1 MAVGRPIGSM
11 VVSLGL
17 DSVKFTDGLKSI
29 QSQFRLAKSEMRA
42 NLAELSSTGTAYEKA
57 SVQVEG
63 LTKIMD
69 VNKRKIES
77 LRETYRKQVEAH
89 GEYSSS
95 AMRTASKI
103 NDAVRIQENYR
114 RQLNDAKIAMN
125 EAKRGTDTYK
135 DSLELLK
142 RTTKA
147 DIEMFNAQGKSVKAL
162 KTEYR
167 GLQQEINLNKKILA
181 DEKTKL
187 RELIETKG
195 ADAKETK
202 LQKATVT
209 ELNSTIKQQR
219 TELNNIRLSM
229 NEAKRGTDS
238 LRTSL
243 ETLQKTTTASITGLQ
258 AQGKTNEA
266 NLVKYRSLKEEIQQ
280 YNRILDDEKAKLKEL
295 VNAKGA
301 DARETQEQKVK
312 IAELNAK
319 IQQSQASYDSMNS
332 KYKNMTTAQAQA
344 KDSVHK
350 LASSYKSMGDS
361 VKSAGQK
368 LTGFSTIAGIGLAA
382 GLKTSISS
390 LSEFKNTLN
399 EIKNLAETGGES
411 ASEATRNVARI
422 QKDATQYSN
431 QYGVSVNKIGDGYKE
446 LIKRGYTTEQALGAM
461 KSELQASVA
470 SGDDFQEVVS
480 VSSQVLDSF
489 GMKVNSTSGM
499 LKNTKLVTNEIAYAA
514 DATSTSFSDL
524 GIGMSY
530 AGASAKTAKV
540 ELSETAAAMG
550 ILSNNGLEADKAGT
564 GLRDVLNHLT
574 KGIANIDSK
583 NSVLAK
589 LGIKKE
595 DLVDAKGNMKSL
607 SDVFEVINSKVKGMK
622 SPEKAAIFN
631 SLFGTTGQ
639 QAGIIL
645 ANNAKELDKLNK
657 KVKEAPKKNYVGA
670 LSEKN
675 MKSAQNQMK
684 IFKQSAT
691 NMGMSLAEVLL
702 PPLSK
707 VAASLSKFFQWVS
720 QLPKPIK
727 STIAGVTLLAIAIG
741 PLLVAVGSMITAIGS
756 IKELITGLSIAKK
769 IKEVISGFSVV
780 GMLTNPITIGIAAV
794 VALGTAFVVAYQKIK
809 PFRDFVNGIGA
820 TVKKEFDKVKKVAK
834 DIWTVLSSGNKS
846 KNKAQANMN
855 LSKIFSHEQI
865 VAINNFG
872 KNLRTAI
879 NGIKKT
885 ISGAKTITK
894 DIFNLFTS
902 NTGDKK
908 SAKAFNSLNNLL
920 PKGSAQKIVSTINTI
935 KMAFNGLFALFKGN
949 NARGENLLNR
959 IFPKSAV
966 TYISTITKIIRT
978 DFNLMKSAIVGVFKS
993 IWSVISPIFNK
1004 IGGGFK
1010 SLIKGMSSY
1019 FNKYGKNIMQAFVNI
1034 FDFILVKVVSKFTL
1048 ILTAIS
1054 VAMKSIQVVIS
1065 AALDLVKNVFSSV
1078 WVSIEHIVKGVF
1090 EVIGGLLK
1098 VFAGIFTG
1106 NWQLL
1111 WSGVKD
1117 IFKGIWDSF
1126 KGIVGG
1132 VINAVIGILNTGI
1145 DGVDWLITKFGVK
1158 KIGHIPPVKWATGT
1172 TRYYPNGLP
1181 ETQLAMVNDGGKR
1194 EAIVYP
1200 NGQVGMF
1207 KGMNVT
1213 TILPKGSHVI
1223 NGDDT
1228 ERLGLANYPDMH
1240 YYAKGT
1246 ISFSSIWNSVKSGAS
1261 KLWDDVSDG
1270 VKLAKNIVAHPIEAL
1285 ESAFSGSL
1293 KIGKNVQFAIDTAK
1307 GLGSF
1312 IIKNIKNGIVKEIK
1326 KWIDSNEDEGDSNST
1341 SPKPTGSHK
1350 HWMEQAGI
1358 PKSWYEDLNWI
1369 INHESGWRV
1378 NATNPG
1384 SGAYGIPQS
1393 LPGNKMASAGKDW
1406 RTNPITQLKWMHS
1419 YVKGRYGNASN
1430 AKHFWQTHNW
1440 YANGGF
1446 VTQEQ
1451 IAHIAEGNRPE
1462 AIIPL
1467 TNRTRAMQILAQVRD
1482 KYGLSA
1488 GNVVLNGNEQSNND
1502 LSSLERKFD
1511 TVISLLGQIAGL
1523 SIEQVNALKAMKPS
1537 QSFDKNKFYQQMY
1550 QDQTISDYM
1559 RM

>member
-17 DSVKFTDGLKSI
+17 EAAKFTDGLKSI
-29 QSQFRLAKSEMRA
+29 QNQFRLAKSEMRA
-42 NLAELSSTGTAYEKA
+42 NIAELSSTGTAYEKA
-57 SVQVEG
+57 STKVDS
-63 LTKIMD
+63 LTKVMD
-69 VNKRKIES
+69 VNQRKIES
-77 LRETYRKQVEAH
+77 LRETYQQQVKTQ
-89 GEYSSS
+89 GEYSNA

-103 NDAVRIQENYR
+103 NDAIRVQENYR
-114 RQLNDAKIAMN
+114 RQLNDAKVA
-125 EAKRGTDTYK
+125 
-135 DSLELLK
+135 
-142 RTTKA
+142 
-147 DIEMFNAQGKSVKAL
+147 
-162 KTEYR
+162 
-167 GLQQEINLNKKILA
+167 
-181 DEKTKL
+181 
-187 RELIETKG
+187 
-195 ADAKETK
+195 
-202 LQKATVT
+202 
-209 ELNSTIKQQR
+209 
-219 TELNNIRLSM
+219 M

-295 VNAKGA
+295 VNTKGA

-312 IAELNAK
+312 VAELDAK
-319 IQQSQASYDSMNS
+319 IQQSQASYDGMNS

-344 KDSVHK
+344 KDSVNK
-350 LASSYKSMGDS
+350 LASSYKSMGNS

-368 LTGFSTIAGIGLAA
+368 LTGFSTVAGIGLVA

-499 LKNTKLVTNEIAYAA
+499 MKNTKLVTNEIAYAA

-707 VAASLSKFFQWVS
+707 VAASLSKFFQWVA

-727 STIAGVTLLAIAIG
+727 STIVGVTLFAVAIG
-741 PLLVAVGSMITAIGS
+741 PLLVALGSMITAIGT
-756 IKELITGLSIAKK
+756 IKKVMTGLSLLKK
-769 IKEVISGFSVV
+769 VKDLANLFKLLTVLNPTTLGIGAVI
-780 GMLTNPITIGIAAV
+780 
-794 VALGTAFVVAYQKIK
+794 ALGAAFVLAYKKIK
-809 PFRDFVNGIGA
+809 PFREFINGIGRGIIKSLRPVINMVG
-820 TVKKEFDKVKKVAK
+820 TIGNSLKKLFNAMKSYFSENGLSFLYAFANIFKVVA
-834 DIWTVLSSGNKS
+834 ISIGVSMSGIIVTIRVALNLI
-846 KNKAQANMN
+846 KN
-855 LSKIFSHEQI
+855 IFSTTWGSIEQI
-865 VAINNFG
+865 VG
-872 KNLRTAI
+872 
-879 NGIKKT
+879 
-885 ISGAKTITK
+885 
-894 DIFNLFTS
+894 
-902 NTGDKK
+902 
-908 SAKAFNSLNNLL
+908 
-920 PKGSAQKIVSTINTI
+920 
-935 KMAFNGLFALFKGN
+935 
-949 NARGENLLNR
+949 
-959 IFPKSAV
+959 
-966 TYISTITKIIRT
+966 
-978 DFNLMKSAIVGVFKS
+978 GVF
-993 IWSVISPIFNK
+993 
-1004 IGGGFK
+1004 
-1010 SLIKGMSSY
+1010 
-1019 FNKYGKNIMQAFVNI
+1019 
-1034 FDFILVKVVSKFTL
+1034 
-1048 ILTAIS
+1048 TA
-1054 VAMKSIQVVIS
+1054 
-1065 AALDLVKNVFSSV
+1065 
-1078 WVSIEHIVKGVF
+1078 
-1090 EVIGGLLK
+1090 IGGLLK
-1098 VFAGIFTG
+1098 VFAGLFTG

-1117 IFKGIWDSF
+1117 IFSGIWNSF

-1132 VINAVIGILNTGI
+1132 VINVIIGIVNSGI
-1145 DGVDWLITKFGVK
+1145 DGINWLLDKFGAKQVK
-1158 KIGHIPPVKWATGT
+1158 KLSPVKWATGT

-1246 ISFSSIWNSVKSGAS
+1246 ISFGSIWNGIKSGAS

-1270 VKLAKNIVAHPIEAL
+1270 VKLAKSIVSHPIEAL

-1293 KIGKNVQFAIDTAK
+1293 KIGKSVQFAIDTAK

-1384 SGAYGIPQS
+1384 SGAYGLPQS

-1406 RTNPITQLKWMHS
+1406 RTNPITQLKWMYS

-1502 LSSLERKFD
+1502 LSSLEHKFD

-1523 SIEQVNALKAMKPS
+1523 SAEQVNALKAMKPS
-1537 QSFDKNKFYQQMY
+1537 QNFDKNKFYQDMFR
-1550 QDQTISDYM
+1550 DQTISNYM
-1559 RM
+1559 NM

>member
-1 MAVGRPIGSM
+1 MAVGRPLGSM

-29 QSQFRLAKSEMRA
+29 QNQFRLAKSEMRA
-42 NLAELSSTGTAYEKA
+42 NMAELSSTGTAYEKA

-77 LRETYRKQVEAH
+77 LRETYQKQVEMH
-89 GEYSSS
+89 GEYSTS

-125 EAKRGTDTYK
+125 EAKRGTD
-135 DSLELLK
+135 
-142 RTTKA
+142 
-147 DIEMFNAQGKSVKAL
+147 
-162 KTEYR
+162 
-167 GLQQEINLNKKILA
+167 GL
-181 DEKTKL
+181 
-187 RELIETKG
+187 R
-195 ADAKETK
+195 
-202 LQKATVT
+202 V
-209 ELNSTIKQQR
+209 
-219 TELNNIRLSM
+219 
-229 NEAKRGTDS
+229 
-238 LRTSL
+238 SL

-312 IAELNAK
+312 VAELNAK
-319 IQQSQASYDSMNS
+319 IQQSQAEY
-332 KYKNMTTAQAQA
+332 
-344 KDSVHK
+344 
-350 LASSYKSMGDS
+350 
-361 VKSAGQK
+361 
-368 LTGFSTIAGIGLAA
+368 
-382 GLKTSISS
+382 
-390 LSEFKNTLN
+390 
-399 EIKNLAETGGES
+399 
-411 ASEATRNVARI
+411 
-422 QKDATQYSN
+422 
-431 QYGVSVNKIGDGYKE
+431 
-446 LIKRGYTTEQALGAM
+446 
-461 KSELQASVA
+461 
-470 SGDDFQEVVS
+470 
-480 VSSQVLDSF
+480 
-489 GMKVNSTSGM
+489 
-499 LKNTKLVTNEIAYAA
+499 
-514 DATSTSFSDL
+514 
-524 GIGMSY
+524 
-530 AGASAKTAKV
+530 
-540 ELSETAAAMG
+540 
-550 ILSNNGLEADKAGT
+550 
-564 GLRDVLNHLT
+564 
-574 KGIANIDSK
+574 
-583 NSVLAK
+583 
-589 LGIKKE
+589 
-595 DLVDAKGNMKSL
+595 
-607 SDVFEVINSKVKGMK
+607 
-622 SPEKAAIFN
+622 
-631 SLFGTTGQ
+631 
-639 QAGIIL
+639 
-645 ANNAKELDKLNK
+645 DKLNK
-657 KVKEAPKKNYVGA
+657 TYKNVSTSSAILRDHMDKLKQSMQSIGRNMTQYITVPVVGA
-670 LSEKN
+670 FTMSAKSAMDFEYQLQDIRKEVEAQSGSLKETDKIMKEMSSDVLKWSKQYGVGTKEINEGLFTLISNGYSARVALGMMPELLKTMTANGDKTGKTIELTSSLMEQFGLNTGSTNSQIRSGNSLMNQMTEITHKTALNLDDLGTISANAGAALHGMHINTADFLTVAGKLRSAGIDASSVGTGLSSMLTRIATGTGAAAADLKKYNIAVYDSHHNMRSMLDIVGDMKKAYSGMNDEERQKFLYDVMGQEN
-675 MKSAQNQMK
+675 MKVGSTLMNAHISDYRKLSKEVSNSNGVVDKYNKTMRNTSEFSVQE
-684 IFKQSAT
+684 FKS
-691 NMGMSLAEVLL
+691 SLNSLSISLGQKLL
-702 PPLSK
+702 PTLTPVIKGLTSMVNRFAK
-707 VAASLSKFFQWVS
+707 LPSPVKNSILVLTGLAAILG
-720 QLPKPIK
+720 PM
-727 STIAGVTLLAIAIG
+727 TIGIAALITSIG
-741 PLLVAVGSMITAIGS
+741 KIRDVL
-756 IKELITGLSIAKK
+756 TGLSIAKK
-769 IKEVISGFSVV
+769 IKDIANSFKLLTILNPTTLGIGAVI
-780 GMLTNPITIGIAAV
+780 
-794 VALGTAFVVAYQKIK
+794 ALGAAFVLAYKKIK
-809 PFRDFVNGIGA
+809 PFREFINGIGRGIIKSLRPVINMVG
-820 TVKKEFDKVKKVAK
+820 TIGNSFKKLYNAM
-834 DIWTVLSSGNKS
+834 
-846 KNKAQANMN
+846 KNY
-855 LSKIFSHEQI
+855 FSE
-865 VAINNFG
+865 
-872 KNLRTAI
+872 
-879 NGIKKT
+879 
-885 ISGAKTITK
+885 
-894 DIFNLFTS
+894 
-902 NTGDKK
+902 
-908 SAKAFNSLNNLL
+908 
-920 PKGSAQKIVSTINTI
+920 
-935 KMAFNGLFALFKGN
+935 NGLSFL
-949 NARGENLLNR
+949 
-959 IFPKSAV
+959 
-966 TYISTITKIIRT
+966 
-978 DFNLMKSAIVGVFKS
+978 
-993 IWSVISPIFNK
+993 
-1004 IGGGFK
+1004 
-1010 SLIKGMSSY
+1010 
-1019 FNKYGKNIMQAFVNI
+1019 QAFANI
-1034 FDFILVKVVSKFTL
+1034 FKVVAVV
-1048 ILTAIS
+1048 IA
-1054 VAMKSIQVVIS
+1054 VAMRDIILKVTV
-1065 AALDLVKNVFSSV
+1065 ALTLVKNIFSTT
-1078 WVSIEHIVKGVF
+1078 WGSIEQLVGGVF
-1090 EVIGGLLK
+1090 TAIGGLLK
-1098 VFAGIFTG
+1098 VFAGLFTG

-1117 IFKGIWDSF
+1117 IFSGIWDSF

-1132 VINAVIGILNTGI
+1132 VINVIIGIVNSGI
-1145 DGVDWLITKFGVK
+1145 DGINWLLDKFGAKQVK
-1158 KIGHIPPVKWATGT
+1158 KLSPVKWATGT

-1228 ERLGLANYPDMH
+1228 ERLGLSNYPDMH

-1293 KIGKNVQFAIDTAK
+1293 KIGKSVQFAIDTAK

-1384 SGAYGIPQS
+1384 SGAYGLPQS

-1406 RTNPITQLKWMHS
+1406 RTNPITQLKWMYS

-1523 SIEQVNALKAMKPS
+1523 SAEQVNALKAMKPS

-1550 QDQTISDYM
+1550 KDQTINDYM
-1559 RM
+1559 NM

>member
-17 DSVKFTDGLKSI
+17 EAAKFTDGLKSI
-29 QSQFRLAKSEMRA
+29 QNQFRLAKSEMRA
-42 NLAELSSTGTAYEKA
+42 NIAELSSTGTAYEKA
-57 SVQVEG
+57 STKVDS
-63 LTKIMD
+63 LTKVMD
-69 VNKRKIES
+69 VNQRKIES
-77 LRETYRKQVEAH
+77 LRETYQQQVKTQ
-89 GEYSSS
+89 GEYSNA

-103 NDAVRIQENYR
+103 NDAIRVQENYR
-114 RQLNDAKIAMN
+114 RQLNDAKVA
-125 EAKRGTDTYK
+125 
-135 DSLELLK
+135 
-142 RTTKA
+142 
-147 DIEMFNAQGKSVKAL
+147 
-162 KTEYR
+162 
-167 GLQQEINLNKKILA
+167 
-181 DEKTKL
+181 
-187 RELIETKG
+187 
-195 ADAKETK
+195 
-202 LQKATVT
+202 
-209 ELNSTIKQQR
+209 
-219 TELNNIRLSM
+219 M

-266 NLVKYRSLKEEIQQ
+266 NLVKYRSLKEEIKQ

-295 VNAKGA
+295 VNTKGA

-312 IAELNAK
+312 VAELDAK

-344 KDSVHK
+344 KDSVNK
-350 LASSYKSMGDS
+350 LASSYKSMGNS

-368 LTGFSTIAGIGLAA
+368 LTGFSTVAGIGLVA

-499 LKNTKLVTNEIAYAA
+499 MKNTKLVTNEIAYAA

-524 GIGMSY
+524 GVGMSY

-707 VAASLSKFFQWVS
+707 VAASLSKFFQWVA

-727 STIAGVTLLAIAIG
+727 STIVGVTLFAVAIG
-741 PLLVAVGSMITAIGS
+741 PLLVALGSMITAIGT
-756 IKELITGLSIAKK
+756 IKKVMTGLSIIKK
-769 IKEVISGFSVV
+769 VKDLASSFRLLTILNPTTLGIGAVI
-780 GMLTNPITIGIAAV
+780 
-794 VALGTAFVVAYQKIK
+794 ALGVAFVLAYKKIK
-809 PFRDFVNGIGA
+809 PFREFINGIGRGIIKSLKPVINMVE
-820 TVKKEFDKVKKVAK
+820 TIGNSFKKLFNAMKKYFSENGLSFLQAFANIFKV
-834 DIWTVLSSGNKS
+834 
-846 KNKAQANMN
+846 
-855 LSKIFSHEQI
+855 
-865 VAINNFG
+865 VAIEIG
-872 KNLRTAI
+872 ASMSGIIVTIRVALNLI
-879 NGIKKT
+879 
-885 ISGAKTITK
+885 
-894 DIFNLFTS
+894 
-902 NTGDKK
+902 
-908 SAKAFNSLNNLL
+908 
-920 PKGSAQKIVSTINTI
+920 
-935 KMAFNGLFALFKGN
+935 
-949 NARGENLLNR
+949 
-959 IFPKSAV
+959 
-966 TYISTITKIIRT
+966 
-978 DFNLMKSAIVGVFKS
+978 
-993 IWSVISPIFNK
+993 
-1004 IGGGFK
+1004 
-1010 SLIKGMSSY
+1010 
-1019 FNKYGKNIMQAFVNI
+1019 
-1034 FDFILVKVVSKFTL
+1034 
-1048 ILTAIS
+1048 
-1054 VAMKSIQVVIS
+1054 
-1065 AALDLVKNVFSSV
+1065 KNVFSTT
-1078 WVSIEHIVKGVF
+1078 WGSIEQIVGGVF
-1090 EVIGGLLK
+1090 TAIGGLLK
-1098 VFAGIFTG
+1098 VFAGLFTG

-1117 IFKGIWDSF
+1117 IFSGIWNSF

-1132 VINAVIGILNTGI
+1132 VINIIIGIVNSGI
-1145 DGVDWLITKFGVK
+1145 DGINWLLDKFGAKQVK
-1158 KIGHIPPVKWATGT
+1158 KLSPVKWATGT

-1228 ERLGLANYPDMH
+1228 ERLGLSNYPDMH

-1246 ISFSSIWNSVKSGAS
+1246 INFGSIWNGIKSGAS

-1285 ESAFSGSL
+1285 ESAFYGSL
-1293 KIGKNVQFAIDTAK
+1293 KIGKSVQFAIDTAK

-1406 RTNPITQLKWMHS
+1406 RTNPITQLKWMYS

-1502 LSSLERKFD
+1502 LSSLEHKFD

-1523 SIEQVNALKAMKPS
+1523 SAEQVNALKAMKPS
-1537 QSFDKNKFYQQMY
+1537 QNFDKNKFYQDMFR
-1550 QDQTISDYM
+1550 DQTISNYM
-1559 RM
+1559 DM

>member
-29 QSQFRLAKSEMRA
+29 QNQFRLAKSEMRA
-42 NLAELSSTGTAYEKA
+42 NVAELASTGTAYEKA
-57 SVQVEG
+57 SAKVEG

-77 LRETYRKQVEAH
+77 LRETYQKQVEMH
-89 GEYSSS
+89 GEYSTS

-103 NDAVRIQENYR
+103 NDAIRIQENYR
-114 RQLNDAKIAMN
+114 RQLNDAKVA
-125 EAKRGTDTYK
+125 
-135 DSLELLK
+135 
-142 RTTKA
+142 
-147 DIEMFNAQGKSVKAL
+147 
-162 KTEYR
+162 
-167 GLQQEINLNKKILA
+167 
-181 DEKTKL
+181 
-187 RELIETKG
+187 
-195 ADAKETK
+195 
-202 LQKATVT
+202 
-209 ELNSTIKQQR
+209 
-219 TELNNIRLSM
+219 M

-238 LRTSL
+238 LRVSL

-312 IAELNAK
+312 IAELNSK
-319 IQQSQASYDSMNS
+319 IQQSQ
-332 KYKNMTTAQAQA
+332 
-344 KDSVHK
+344 
-350 LASSYKSMGDS
+350 
-361 VKSAGQK
+361 
-368 LTGFSTIAGIGLAA
+368 
-382 GLKTSISS
+382 
-390 LSEFKNTLN
+390 
-399 EIKNLAETGGES
+399 
-411 ASEATRNVARI
+411 
-422 QKDATQYSN
+422 
-431 QYGVSVNKIGDGYKE
+431 
-446 LIKRGYTTEQALGAM
+446 
-461 KSELQASVA
+461 
-470 SGDDFQEVVS
+470 
-480 VSSQVLDSF
+480 
-489 GMKVNSTSGM
+489 
-499 LKNTKLVTNEIAYAA
+499 
-514 DATSTSFSDL
+514 
-524 GIGMSY
+524 
-530 AGASAKTAKV
+530 V
-540 ELSETAAAMG
+540 EY
-550 ILSNNGLEADKAGT
+550 
-564 GLRDVLNHLT
+564 
-574 KGIANIDSK
+574 
-583 NSVLAK
+583 
-589 LGIKKE
+589 
-595 DLVDAKGNMKSL
+595 
-607 SDVFEVINSKVKGMK
+607 
-622 SPEKAAIFN
+622 
-631 SLFGTTGQ
+631 
-639 QAGIIL
+639 
-645 ANNAKELDKLNK
+645 DKLNK
-657 KVKEAPKKNYVGA
+657 TYKNVSTSGAILRDHMDKLKQSMQSIGRNMTQYITVPVVGA
-670 LSEKN
+670 FTMSA
-675 MKSAQNQMK
+675 KSAMDFEYQLQDIRKEVEAQSGSLKETDKIMKEMSSDVLKWSKQYGVGTKEINEGLFTLISNGYSARVALGMMPELLKTMTANGDKTGKTIELTSSLMEQFGLNTGSTNSQIRSGNSLMNQMTEITHK
-684 IFKQSAT
+684 TALNLDDLGTISA
-691 NMGMSLAEVLL
+691 NAGAALHGMHINTADFLT
-702 PPLSK
+702 
-707 VAASLSKFFQWVS
+707 VAGKLRSAGIDASS
-720 QLPKPIK
+720 
-727 STIAGVTLLAIAIG
+727 
-741 PLLVAVGSMITAIGS
+741 VG
-756 IKELITGLSIAKK
+756 TGLSSMLTRIATGTGAAAADLKK
-769 IKEVISGFSVV
+769 YNIAVYDNHHNMRSMLDIVGDMKKAYSGMNDEERQKFLYDVMGQENMKVGSTLMNAHISDYRKLSKEVSNSNGVVDKYNKTMRNTSEFSVQEFKSSLNSLSISL
-780 GMLTNPITIGIAAV
+780 GQKLLPTLTPVIKGLTSMVNRFAKLPSPVKNSILVLTGLAAILGPMTIGIAALITSIGKIKSV
-794 VALGTAFVVAYQKIK
+794 MTGLSIVKKIKDIANSFKLLTILNPTTLGIGAVIALGAAFVLAYKKIK
-809 PFRDFVNGIGA
+809 PFREFINGIG
-820 TVKKEFDKVKKVAK
+820 KG
-834 DIWTVLSSGNKS
+834 I
-846 KNKAQANMN
+846 
-855 LSKIFSHEQI
+855 
-865 VAINNFG
+865 
-872 KNLRTAI
+872 I
-879 NGIKKT
+879 NGLKPVISMVGTIGNSFKKLYNAMKNYF
-885 ISGAKTITK
+885 SE
-894 DIFNLFTS
+894 
-902 NTGDKK
+902 
-908 SAKAFNSLNNLL
+908 
-920 PKGSAQKIVSTINTI
+920 
-935 KMAFNGLFALFKGN
+935 NGLSFL
-949 NARGENLLNR
+949 
-959 IFPKSAV
+959 
-966 TYISTITKIIRT
+966 
-978 DFNLMKSAIVGVFKS
+978 
-993 IWSVISPIFNK
+993 
-1004 IGGGFK
+1004 
-1010 SLIKGMSSY
+1010 
-1019 FNKYGKNIMQAFVNI
+1019 QAFANI
-1034 FDFILVKVVSKFTL
+1034 FKVVAVV
-1048 ILTAIS
+1048 IA
-1054 VAMKSIQVVIS
+1054 VAMRDIILKVTV
-1065 AALDLVKNVFSSV
+1065 ALTLVKNIFSTT
-1078 WVSIEHIVKGVF
+1078 WGSIEQLVGGVF
-1090 EVIGGLLK
+1090 TAIGGLLK
-1098 VFAGIFTG
+1098 VFAGLFTG

-1117 IFKGIWDSF
+1117 IFSGIWNSF

-1132 VINAVIGILNTGI
+1132 VINIIIGIVNSGI
-1145 DGVDWLITKFGVK
+1145 DGINWLLDKFGAKQVK
-1158 KIGHIPPVKWATGT
+1158 KLSPVKWATGT

-1246 ISFSSIWNSVKSGAS
+1246 ISFGSIWNGIKSGAS

-1270 VKLAKNIVAHPIEAL
+1270 VKLAKNIVAHPIKAL
-1285 ESAFSGSL
+1285 ESAFFGSL
-1293 KIGKNVQFAIDTAK
+1293 KIGKSVQFAIDTAK

-1384 SGAYGIPQS
+1384 SGAYGLPQS

-1406 RTNPITQLKWMHS
+1406 RTNPITQLKWMYS

-1523 SIEQVNALKAMKPS
+1523 SAEQVNALKAMKPS

>member
-17 DSVKFTDGLKSI
+17 EAAKFTDGLKSI
-29 QSQFRLAKSEMRA
+29 QNQFRLAKSEMRA
-42 NLAELSSTGTAYEKA
+42 NMAELSSTGTAYEKA
-57 SVQVEG
+57 SAKVDS
-63 LTKIMD
+63 LTKVMD
-69 VNKRKIES
+69 VNQRKIES
-77 LRETYRKQVEAH
+77 LRETYQNQVRTQ
-89 GEYSSS
+89 GEYSNA

-103 NDAVRIQENYR
+103 NDAIRVQENYR
-114 RQLNDAKIAMN
+114 RQLNDAKVA
-125 EAKRGTDTYK
+125 
-135 DSLELLK
+135 
-142 RTTKA
+142 
-147 DIEMFNAQGKSVKAL
+147 
-162 KTEYR
+162 
-167 GLQQEINLNKKILA
+167 
-181 DEKTKL
+181 
-187 RELIETKG
+187 
-195 ADAKETK
+195 
-202 LQKATVT
+202 
-209 ELNSTIKQQR
+209 
-219 TELNNIRLSM
+219 M

-243 ETLQKTTTASITGLQ
+243 ETLQKTTTASVTGLQ

-312 IAELNAK
+312 VAELNAK

-332 KYKNMTTAQAQA
+332 KYKNMSTAQAVA
-344 KDSVHK
+344 KDSAEK
-350 LASSYKSMGDS
+350 LANQYKSVGDS
-361 VKSAGQK
+361 VKDAGQK
-368 LTGFSTIAGIGLAA
+368 LTGFSTIAGLGLAA

-399 EIKNLAETGGES
+399 EIKNLAVTGGES
-411 ASEATRNVARI
+411 VEEATRNVSRI

-446 LIKRGYTTEQALGAM
+446 LIKRGYTTNQALGAM

-470 SGDDFQEVVS
+470 SGDDFNDVVN
-480 VSSQVLDSF
+480 VSSQVLEAF

-499 LKNTKLVTNEIAYAA
+499 LKNTKTVTNELAYAA
-514 DATSTSFSDL
+514 DLTSTGFTDI

-530 AGASAKTAKV
+530 VGSTAKTAKI
-540 ELSETAAAMG
+540 ELSETASAMG

-564 GLRDVLNHLT
+564 GLRQVINNLVTGVKD
-574 KGIANIDSK
+574 IDSK
-583 NSVLAK
+583 NSVLGK
-589 LGIKKE
+589 LGLKKK
-595 DLVDAKGNMKSL
+595 DLVDAQGNLKSL
-607 SDVFEVINSKVKGMK
+607 SAIFEAINSKMKGK
-622 SPEKAAIFN
+622 ESPEKASIFK

-645 ANNAKELDKLNK
+645 SQHVKELDELNK
-657 KVKEAPKKNYVGA
+657 KVKEAPKNNYVGA

-707 VAASLSKFFQWVS
+707 VAASLSKFFQWVA

-727 STIAGVTLLAIAIG
+727 STIVGVTLFAVAIG
-741 PLLVAVGSMITAIGS
+741 PLLVALGSMITAIGT
-756 IKELITGLSIAKK
+756 IKKVMTGLSIVKK
-769 IKEVISGFSVV
+769 IKDIANSFKLLTILNPTTLGIGAVI
-780 GMLTNPITIGIAAV
+780 
-794 VALGTAFVVAYQKIK
+794 ALGAAFVLAYQKIK
-809 PFRDFVNGIGA
+809 PFREFINGIGKGIIKSLKPVISMVG
-820 TVKKEFDKVKKVAK
+820 TIGNSLKKLFNVMKSYFSENGLSFLQAFANVFKVVA
-834 DIWTVLSSGNKS
+834 ISIGASMSGIIVTIRVALNLI
-846 KNKAQANMN
+846 KN
-855 LSKIFSHEQI
+855 IFSTTWGSIEQI
-865 VAINNFG
+865 VG
-872 KNLRTAI
+872 
-879 NGIKKT
+879 
-885 ISGAKTITK
+885 
-894 DIFNLFTS
+894 
-902 NTGDKK
+902 
-908 SAKAFNSLNNLL
+908 
-920 PKGSAQKIVSTINTI
+920 
-935 KMAFNGLFALFKGN
+935 
-949 NARGENLLNR
+949 
-959 IFPKSAV
+959 
-966 TYISTITKIIRT
+966 
-978 DFNLMKSAIVGVFKS
+978 GVF
-993 IWSVISPIFNK
+993 
-1004 IGGGFK
+1004 
-1010 SLIKGMSSY
+1010 
-1019 FNKYGKNIMQAFVNI
+1019 
-1034 FDFILVKVVSKFTL
+1034 
-1048 ILTAIS
+1048 TA
-1054 VAMKSIQVVIS
+1054 
-1065 AALDLVKNVFSSV
+1065 
-1078 WVSIEHIVKGVF
+1078 
-1090 EVIGGLLK
+1090 IGGLLK
-1098 VFAGIFTG
+1098 VFAGLFTG

-1117 IFKGIWDSF
+1117 IFSGIWNSF

-1132 VINAVIGILNTGI
+1132 VINVIIGIVNSGI
-1145 DGVDWLITKFGVK
+1145 DGINWLLDKFGAKQVK
-1158 KIGHIPPVKWATGT
+1158 KLSPVKWATGT

-1246 ISFSSIWNSVKSGAS
+1246 ISFGSIWNGIKSGAS

-1270 VKLAKNIVAHPIEAL
+1270 VKLAKNIVSHPIEAL

-1293 KIGKNVQFAIDTAK
+1293 KVGKSVQFAIDTAK

-1350 HWMEQAGI
+1350 HWMKQAGI
-1358 PKSWYEDLNWI
+1358 PRSWYEDLNWI

-1406 RTNPITQLKWMHS
+1406 RTNPITQLKWMYS

-1523 SIEQVNALKAMKPS
+1523 SAEQVNALKAMKPS
-1537 QSFDKNKFYQQMY
+1537 QNFDKNKFYQDMFR
-1550 QDQTISDYM
+1550 DQTISNYM
-1559 RM
+1559 NM

>member
-17 DSVKFTDGLKSI
+17 EATKFTDGLKSI
-29 QSQFRLAKSEMRA
+29 QNQFRLAKSEMRA
-42 NLAELSSTGTAYEKA
+42 NIAELSSTGTAYEKA
-57 SVQVEG
+57 SAKVDS
-63 LTKIMD
+63 LTKVMD
-69 VNKRKIES
+69 VNQRKIES
-77 LRETYRKQVEAH
+77 LRETYQQQVKTQ
-89 GEYSSS
+89 GEYSNA

-103 NDAVRIQENYR
+103 NDAIRVQENYR
-114 RQLNDAKIAMN
+114 RQLNDAKVA
-125 EAKRGTDTYK
+125 
-135 DSLELLK
+135 
-142 RTTKA
+142 
-147 DIEMFNAQGKSVKAL
+147 
-162 KTEYR
+162 
-167 GLQQEINLNKKILA
+167 
-181 DEKTKL
+181 
-187 RELIETKG
+187 
-195 ADAKETK
+195 
-202 LQKATVT
+202 
-209 ELNSTIKQQR
+209 
-219 TELNNIRLSM
+219 M

-344 KDSVHK
+344 KDSVNK
-350 LASSYKSMGDS
+350 LASSYKSMGNS

-368 LTGFSTIAGIGLAA
+368 LTGFSTVAGIGLVA

-499 LKNTKLVTNEIAYAA
+499 LKNTKKVTNEIAFAA

-574 KGIANIDSK
+574 KGIANINSK

-707 VAASLSKFFQWVS
+707 VAASLSKFFQWVA

-727 STIAGVTLLAIAIG
+727 STVAGITLLSIAIG
-741 PLLVAVGSMITAIGS
+741 PLLIAVGSMITAIGS
-756 IKELITGLSIAKK
+756 IKKLMTGLSLLKK
-769 IKEVISGFSVV
+769 VKDLANLFKLLTVLNPTTLGIGAVI
-780 GMLTNPITIGIAAV
+780 
-794 VALGTAFVVAYQKIK
+794 ALGAAFVLAYKKIK
-809 PFRDFVNGIGA
+809 PFREFINGIGRGIIKSLRPVINMVG
-820 TVKKEFDKVKKVAK
+820 TIGNSLKKLFNAMKSYFSENGLSFLYAFANIFKVVA
-834 DIWTVLSSGNKS
+834 ISIGASMSGIIVTIRVALNLI
-846 KNKAQANMN
+846 KN
-855 LSKIFSHEQI
+855 IFSTTWGSIEQI
-865 VAINNFG
+865 VG
-872 KNLRTAI
+872 
-879 NGIKKT
+879 
-885 ISGAKTITK
+885 
-894 DIFNLFTS
+894 
-902 NTGDKK
+902 
-908 SAKAFNSLNNLL
+908 
-920 PKGSAQKIVSTINTI
+920 
-935 KMAFNGLFALFKGN
+935 
-949 NARGENLLNR
+949 
-959 IFPKSAV
+959 
-966 TYISTITKIIRT
+966 
-978 DFNLMKSAIVGVFKS
+978 GVF
-993 IWSVISPIFNK
+993 
-1004 IGGGFK
+1004 
-1010 SLIKGMSSY
+1010 
-1019 FNKYGKNIMQAFVNI
+1019 
-1034 FDFILVKVVSKFTL
+1034 
-1048 ILTAIS
+1048 TA
-1054 VAMKSIQVVIS
+1054 
-1065 AALDLVKNVFSSV
+1065 
-1078 WVSIEHIVKGVF
+1078 
-1090 EVIGGLLK
+1090 IGGLLK
-1098 VFAGIFTG
+1098 VFAGLFTG

-1117 IFKGIWDSF
+1117 IFSGIWNSF

-1132 VINAVIGILNTGI
+1132 VINVIIGIVNSGI
-1145 DGVDWLITKFGVK
+1145 DGINWLLDKFGAKQVK
-1158 KIGHIPPVKWATGT
+1158 KLSPVKWATGT

-1246 ISFSSIWNSVKSGAS
+1246 ISFGSIWNGIKSGAS

-1270 VKLAKNIVAHPIEAL
+1270 VKLAKNIVSHPIEAL

-1293 KIGKNVQFAIDTAK
+1293 KIGKSVQFAIDTAK

-1488 GNVVLNGNEQSNND
+1488 GNVVLSGGKQDNTD

-1523 SIEQVNALKAMKPS
+1523 SAEQVNALKAMKPS
-1537 QSFDKNKFYQQMY
+1537 QNFDKNKFYQDMFR
-1550 QDQTISDYM
+1550 DQTISNYM
-1559 RM
+1559 NM

>member
-17 DSVKFTDGLKSI
+17 EAAKFTDGLKSI
-29 QSQFRLAKSEMRA
+29 QNQFRLAKSEMRA
-42 NLAELSSTGTAYEKA
+42 NIAELSSTGTAYEKA
-57 SVQVEG
+57 STKVDS
-63 LTKIMD
+63 LTKVMD
-69 VNKRKIES
+69 VNQRKIES
-77 LRETYRKQVEAH
+77 LRETYQQQVKTQ
-89 GEYSSS
+89 GEYSNA

-103 NDAVRIQENYR
+103 NDAIRVQENYR
-114 RQLNDAKIAMN
+114 RQLNDAKVA
-125 EAKRGTDTYK
+125 
-135 DSLELLK
+135 
-142 RTTKA
+142 
-147 DIEMFNAQGKSVKAL
+147 
-162 KTEYR
+162 
-167 GLQQEINLNKKILA
+167 
-181 DEKTKL
+181 
-187 RELIETKG
+187 
-195 ADAKETK
+195 
-202 LQKATVT
+202 
-209 ELNSTIKQQR
+209 
-219 TELNNIRLSM
+219 M

-295 VNAKGA
+295 VNTKGA

-319 IQQSQASYDSMNS
+319 VQQSQASYDSMNS
-332 KYKNMTTAQAQA
+332 KYKNMSTAQAQA
-344 KDSVHK
+344 KDSVNK
-350 LASSYKSMGDS
+350 LASSYKSMGNS

-368 LTGFSTIAGIGLAA
+368 LTGFSTVAGIGLVA

-499 LKNTKLVTNEIAYAA
+499 MKNTKLVTNEIAYAA

-707 VAASLSKFFQWVS
+707 VAASLSKFFQWVA

-727 STIAGVTLLAIAIG
+727 STIVGVTLFAVAIG
-741 PLLVAVGSMITAIGS
+741 PLLVALGSMITAIGS
-756 IKELITGLSIAKK
+756 IKKLMTGLSIIKK
-769 IKEVISGFSVV
+769 VKDLASSFRLLTILNPTTLGIGAVI
-780 GMLTNPITIGIAAV
+780 
-794 VALGTAFVVAYQKIK
+794 ALGVAFVLAYKKIK
-809 PFRDFVNGIGA
+809 PFREFINGIGRGIIKSLKPVINMVG
-820 TVKKEFDKVKKVAK
+820 TIGNSLKKLFNEMKKYFSENGLSFLQAFANIFKV
-834 DIWTVLSSGNKS
+834 
-846 KNKAQANMN
+846 
-855 LSKIFSHEQI
+855 
-865 VAINNFG
+865 VAIEIG
-872 KNLRTAI
+872 ASMSGIIVTIRVALNLI
-879 NGIKKT
+879 
-885 ISGAKTITK
+885 
-894 DIFNLFTS
+894 
-902 NTGDKK
+902 
-908 SAKAFNSLNNLL
+908 
-920 PKGSAQKIVSTINTI
+920 
-935 KMAFNGLFALFKGN
+935 
-949 NARGENLLNR
+949 
-959 IFPKSAV
+959 
-966 TYISTITKIIRT
+966 
-978 DFNLMKSAIVGVFKS
+978 
-993 IWSVISPIFNK
+993 
-1004 IGGGFK
+1004 
-1010 SLIKGMSSY
+1010 
-1019 FNKYGKNIMQAFVNI
+1019 
-1034 FDFILVKVVSKFTL
+1034 
-1048 ILTAIS
+1048 
-1054 VAMKSIQVVIS
+1054 
-1065 AALDLVKNVFSSV
+1065 KNVFSTT
-1078 WVSIEHIVKGVF
+1078 WGSIEQIVGGVF
-1090 EVIGGLLK
+1090 TAIGGLLK
-1098 VFAGIFTG
+1098 VFAGLFTG

-1117 IFKGIWDSF
+1117 IFSGIWNSF

-1132 VINAVIGILNTGI
+1132 EINVIIGIVNSGI
-1145 DGVDWLITKFGVK
+1145 DGINWLLDKFGAKQVK
-1158 KIGHIPPVKWATGT
+1158 KLSPVKWATGT

-1246 ISFSSIWNSVKSGAS
+1246 ISFGSIWNGIKSGAS

-1293 KIGKNVQFAIDTAK
+1293 KIGKSVQFAIDTAK

-1350 HWMEQAGI
+1350 HWMKQAGI

-1406 RTNPITQLKWMHS
+1406 RTNPITQLKWMYS

-1488 GNVVLNGNEQSNND
+1488 GNVVLSGGKQDNTD

-1523 SIEQVNALKAMKPS
+1523 SAEQVNALKTMKPS
-1537 QSFDKNKFYQQMY
+1537 QNFDKNKFYQDMFR
-1550 QDQTISDYM
+1550 DQTISNYM
-1559 RM
+1559 NM

>member
-17 DSVKFTDGLKSI
+17 EAAKFTDGLKSI
-29 QSQFRLAKSEMRA
+29 QNQFRLAKSEMRA
-42 NLAELSSTGTAYEKA
+42 NMAELSSTGTAYEKA
-57 SVQVEG
+57 SAKVDS
-63 LTKIMD
+63 LTKVMD
-69 VNKRKIES
+69 VNQRKIES
-77 LRETYRKQVEAH
+77 LRETYQQQVKTQ
-89 GEYSSS
+89 GEYSNA

-103 NDAVRIQENYR
+103 NDAIRVQENYR
-114 RQLNDAKIAMN
+114 RQLNDAKVA
-125 EAKRGTDTYK
+125 
-135 DSLELLK
+135 
-142 RTTKA
+142 
-147 DIEMFNAQGKSVKAL
+147 
-162 KTEYR
+162 
-167 GLQQEINLNKKILA
+167 
-181 DEKTKL
+181 
-187 RELIETKG
+187 
-195 ADAKETK
+195 
-202 LQKATVT
+202 
-209 ELNSTIKQQR
+209 
-219 TELNNIRLSM
+219 M

-295 VNAKGA
+295 VNTKGA

-319 IQQSQASYDSMNS
+319 VQQSQASYDSMNS
-332 KYKNMTTAQAQA
+332 KYKNMSTAQAQA
-344 KDSVHK
+344 KDSVNK
-350 LASSYKSMGDS
+350 LASSYKSMGNS

-368 LTGFSTIAGIGLAA
+368 LTGFSTVAGIGLVA

-499 LKNTKLVTNEIAYAA
+499 MKNTKLVTNEIAYAA

-707 VAASLSKFFQWVS
+707 VAASLSKFFQWVA

-727 STIAGVTLLAIAIG
+727 STIVGVTLFAVAIG
-741 PLLVAVGSMITAIGS
+741 PLLVALGSMITAIGS
-756 IKELITGLSIAKK
+756 IKKLMTGLSIIKK
-769 IKEVISGFSVV
+769 VKDLASSFRLLTILNPTTLGIGAVI
-780 GMLTNPITIGIAAV
+780 
-794 VALGTAFVVAYQKIK
+794 ALGVAFVLAYKKIK
-809 PFRDFVNGIGA
+809 PFREFINGIGRG
-820 TVKKEFDKVKKVAK
+820 
-834 DIWTVLSSGNKS
+834 IIKS
-846 KNKAQANMN
+846 LKPVINM
-855 LSKIFSHEQI
+855 
-865 VAINNFG
+865 VG
-872 KNLRTAI
+872 
-879 NGIKKT
+879 T
-885 ISGAKTITK
+885 IG
-894 DIFNLFTS
+894 
-902 NTGDKK
+902 
-908 SAKAFNSLNNLL
+908 NSLKKL
-920 PKGSAQKIVSTINTI
+920 
-935 KMAFNGLFALFKGN
+935 FN
-949 NARGENLLNR
+949 
-959 IFPKSAV
+959 
-966 TYISTITKIIRT
+966 
-978 DFNLMKSAIVGVFKS
+978 
-993 IWSVISPIFNK
+993 
-1004 IGGGFK
+1004 
-1010 SLIKGMSSY
+1010 
-1019 FNKYGKNIMQAFVNI
+1019 
-1034 FDFILVKVVSKFTL
+1034 
-1048 ILTAIS
+1048 
-1054 VAMKSIQVVIS
+1054 AMKSYFSENGLSFLQAFANIFKVVAIEIGAS
-1065 AALDLVKNVFSSV
+1065 MSGIIVTIRVALNLIKNVFSTT
-1078 WVSIEHIVKGVF
+1078 WGSIEQIVGGVF
-1090 EVIGGLLK
+1090 TAIGGLLK
-1098 VFAGIFTG
+1098 VFAGLFTG

-1117 IFKGIWDSF
+1117 IFSGIWDSF

-1132 VINAVIGILNTGI
+1132 EINVIIGIVNSGI
-1145 DGVDWLITKFGVK
+1145 DGINWLLDKFGAKQVK
-1158 KIGHIPPVKWATGT
+1158 KLNPVKWATGT

-1246 ISFSSIWNSVKSGAS
+1246 ISFGSIWNGIKSGAS

-1270 VKLAKNIVAHPIEAL
+1270 VKLAKNIVAHPIKAL

-1293 KIGKNVQFAIDTAK
+1293 KIGKSVQFAIDTAK

-1358 PKSWYEDLNWI
+1358 PKSWYKDLNWI

-1384 SGAYGIPQS
+1384 SGAYGLPQS

-1406 RTNPITQLKWMHS
+1406 RTNPITQLKWMYS
-1419 YVKGRYGNASN
+1419 YIKGRYGNASN

-1488 GNVVLNGNEQSNND
+1488 GNVVLSGGKQDNTD

-1523 SIEQVNALKAMKPS
+1523 SAEQVNALKAMKPS
-1537 QSFDKNKFYQQMY
+1537 QNFDKNKFYQDMFR
-1550 QDQTISDYM
+1550 DQTISNYM
-1559 RM
+1559 NM

>member
-1 MAVGRPIGSM
+1 MAVGRPLGSM

-29 QSQFRLAKSEMRA
+29 QNQFRLAKSEMRA
-42 NLAELSSTGTAYEKA
+42 NVAELASTGTAYEKA
-57 SVQVEG
+57 SAKVEG

-77 LRETYRKQVEAH
+77 LRETYQKQVEMH
-89 GEYSSS
+89 GEYSTS

-103 NDAVRIQENYR
+103 NDAIRVQENYR
-114 RQLNDAKIAMN
+114 RQLNDAKVAMN

-142 RTTKA
+142 R
-147 DIEMFNAQGKSVKAL
+147 
-162 KTEYR
+162 
-167 GLQQEINLNKKILA
+167 
-181 DEKTKL
+181 
-187 RELIETKG
+187 
-195 ADAKETK
+195 
-202 LQKATVT
+202 
-209 ELNSTIKQQR
+209 
-219 TELNNIRLSM
+219 
-229 NEAKRGTDS
+229 
-238 LRTSL
+238 
-243 ETLQKTTTASITGLQ
+243 TTTASITGLQ

-295 VNAKGA
+295 VNVKGA

-312 IAELNAK
+312 VAELNAK

-332 KYKNMTTAQAQA
+332 KYKNMSTAQAVA
-344 KDSVHK
+344 KDSAEK
-350 LASSYKSMGDS
+350 LANQYKSVGNS
-361 VKSAGQK
+361 VKDTGQK
-368 LTGFSTIAGIGLAA
+368 LTGFSTIAGLGLAA

-399 EIKNLAETGGES
+399 EIKNLAVTGGES
-411 ASEATRNVARI
+411 VEEATRNVSRI

-446 LIKRGYTTEQALGAM
+446 LIKRGYTTNQALGAM

-470 SGDDFQEVVS
+470 SGDDFNDVVN
-480 VSSQVLDSF
+480 VSSQVLEAF

-499 LKNTKLVTNEIAYAA
+499 LKNTKTVTNELAYAA
-514 DATSTSFSDL
+514 DLTSTGFTDI

-530 AGASAKTAKV
+530 VGSTAKTAKI
-540 ELSETAAAMG
+540 ELSETASAMG

-564 GLRDVLNHLT
+564 GLRQVINNLVTGVKD
-574 KGIANIDSK
+574 IDSK
-583 NSVLAK
+583 NSVLGK
-589 LGIKKE
+589 LRLKKK
-595 DLVDAKGNMKSL
+595 DLVDAQGNLKSL
-607 SDVFEVINSKVKGMK
+607 SAIFEAINGKMKGK
-622 SPEKAAIFN
+622 ESPEKASIFK

-645 ANNAKELDKLNK
+645 SQHVKELDELNK
-657 KVKEAPKKNYVGA
+657 KVREAPKKNYVGA

-675 MKSAQNQMK
+675 LKSAQNQMK
-684 IFKQSAT
+684 IFKQSAA
-691 NMGMSLAEVLL
+691 NMGMSLSEVLL

-707 VAASLSKFFQWVS
+707 IAASLSKFFQWIGR
-720 QLPKPIK
+720 LPKPIK
-727 STIAGVTLLAIAIG
+727 ATIAGITLLAVAIG
-741 PLLVAVGSMITAIGS
+741 PLLVAVGSMITAIG
-756 IKELITGLSIAKK
+756 T
-769 IKEVISGFSVV
+769 IKEVMGGISIAS
-780 GMLTNPITIGIAAV
+780 MLTNPITIAIAAT
-794 VALGTAFVVAYQKIK
+794 VALGAAFTLAYNKIK

-820 TVKKEFDKVKKVAK
+820 TVKKEFDKVKNVAK

-855 LSKIFSHEQI
+855 LSKIFSHDQLVE
-865 VAINNFG
+865 INQFG
-872 KNLRTAI
+872 ENLRTTI

-908 SAKAFNSLNNLL
+908 SAKAFDSLNNLL
-920 PKGSAQKIVSTINTI
+920 PKGSAQKIVSTVNTI
-935 KMAFNGLFALFKGN
+935 KMAFNGLFALFKGD

-1010 SLIKGMSSY
+1010 TLIKGMSSY

-1078 WVSIEHIVKGVF
+1078 WISIEHIFKGVF

-1098 VFAGIFTG
+1098 VFAGLFTG

-1132 VINAVIGILNTGI
+1132 VINTVIGILNTGI

-1158 KIGHIPPVKWATGT
+1158 KIGHIPTVKWATGT

-1246 ISFSSIWNSVKSGAS
+1246 ISFGSIWNGIKSGAS

-1270 VKLAKNIVAHPIEAL
+1270 IKLAKNIVSHPIEAL
-1285 ESAFSGSL
+1285 ESAFSSSL
-1293 KIGKNVQFAIDTAK
+1293 KIGKSVQFAIDTAK

-1378 NATNPG
+1378 NATNPS
-1384 SGAYGIPQS
+1384 SGAYGLGQA

-1406 RTNPITQLKWMHS
+1406 KTNAITQLKWVKS
-1419 YVKGRYGNASN
+1419 YIKGRYGNAAN
-1430 AKHFWQTHNW
+1430 AKRFWQAHNW

-1488 GNVVLNGNEQSNND
+1488 GNVVLSGGKQDNTD
-1502 LSSLERKFD
+1502 LSNLERKFD

-1523 SIEQVNALKAMKPS
+1523 SAEQVNAIKAMNLNPK
-1537 QSFDKNKFYQQMY
+1537 FDKNKFYQDMFR
-1550 QDQTISDYM
+1550 DQTISNYM
-1559 RM
+1559 NM

>member
-17 DSVKFTDGLKSI
+17 EAAKFTDGLKSI
-29 QSQFRLAKSEMRA
+29 QNQFRLAKSEMRA
-42 NLAELSSTGTAYEKA
+42 NMAELSSTGTAYEKA
-57 SVQVEG
+57 SVKVDS
-63 LTKIMD
+63 LTKVMD
-69 VNKRKIES
+69 VNQRKIES
-77 LRETYRKQVEAH
+77 LRETYQNQVRTQ
-89 GEYSSS
+89 GEYSNA

-103 NDAVRIQENYR
+103 NDAIRVQENYR
-114 RQLNDAKIAMN
+114 RQLNDAKVA
-125 EAKRGTDTYK
+125 
-135 DSLELLK
+135 
-142 RTTKA
+142 
-147 DIEMFNAQGKSVKAL
+147 
-162 KTEYR
+162 
-167 GLQQEINLNKKILA
+167 
-181 DEKTKL
+181 
-187 RELIETKG
+187 
-195 ADAKETK
+195 
-202 LQKATVT
+202 
-209 ELNSTIKQQR
+209 
-219 TELNNIRLSM
+219 M

-238 LRTSL
+238 LRVSL

-266 NLVKYRSLKEEIQQ
+266 NLVKYHSLKEEIQQ

-319 IQQSQASYDSMNS
+319 IQQSQASYDGMSS

-344 KDSVHK
+344 KDSVDK
-350 LASSYKSMGDS
+350 LANSYKSVGGS
-361 VKSAGQK
+361 VKSAGEK

-399 EIKNLAETGGES
+399 EIKNLAVTGGES
-411 ASEATRNVARI
+411 VEEATRNVSRI

-446 LIKRGYTTEQALGAM
+446 LIKRGYTTNQAIGAM

-470 SGDDFQEVVS
+470 SGDDFNDVVN
-480 VSSQVLDSF
+480 VSSQVLEAF

-499 LKNTKLVTNEIAYAA
+499 LKNTKTVTNELAYAA
-514 DATSTSFSDL
+514 DLTSTGFTDI

-530 AGASAKTAKV
+530 VGSTAKTAKI
-540 ELSETAAAMG
+540 ELSETASAMG

-564 GLRDVLNHLT
+564 GLRQVINNLVTGVKD
-574 KGIANIDSK
+574 IDSK
-583 NSVLAK
+583 NSVLGK
-589 LGIKKE
+589 LGLKKE
-595 DLVDAKGNMKSL
+595 DLVDAQGNLKSL
-607 SDVFEVINSKVKGMK
+607 SAIFEAINSKMKGK
-622 SPEKAAIFN
+622 ESPEKASIFK

-645 ANNAKELDKLNK
+645 SQHVKELDELNK
-657 KVKEAPKKNYVGA
+657 KVREAPKNNYVGA
-670 LSEKN
+670 LSAKN
-675 MKSAQNQMK
+675 LQSAQNQMK

-707 VAASLSKFFQWVS
+707 VAASLSKFFQWVA

-727 STIAGVTLLAIAIG
+727 STVAGITLLSIAIG
-741 PLLVAVGSMITAIGS
+741 PLLIAVGSMITAIGS
-756 IKELITGLSIAKK
+756 IKKLMTGLSIIKK
-769 IKEVISGFSVV
+769 VKDLASSFRLLTILNPTTLGIGAVI
-780 GMLTNPITIGIAAV
+780 
-794 VALGTAFVVAYQKIK
+794 ALGVAFVLAYKKIK
-809 PFRDFVNGIGA
+809 PFREFINGIGRGIIKSLRPVINMVG
-820 TVKKEFDKVKKVAK
+820 TIGNSFKKLFNAMKKYFSENGLSFLQAFANVFKVVAVT
-834 DIWTVLSSGNKS
+834 IGVSMSGIIVTIRVALNLI
-846 KNKAQANMN
+846 KN
-855 LSKIFSHEQI
+855 IFSTTWGSIEQI
-865 VAINNFG
+865 VG
-872 KNLRTAI
+872 
-879 NGIKKT
+879 
-885 ISGAKTITK
+885 
-894 DIFNLFTS
+894 
-902 NTGDKK
+902 
-908 SAKAFNSLNNLL
+908 
-920 PKGSAQKIVSTINTI
+920 
-935 KMAFNGLFALFKGN
+935 
-949 NARGENLLNR
+949 
-959 IFPKSAV
+959 
-966 TYISTITKIIRT
+966 
-978 DFNLMKSAIVGVFKS
+978 GVF
-993 IWSVISPIFNK
+993 
-1004 IGGGFK
+1004 
-1010 SLIKGMSSY
+1010 
-1019 FNKYGKNIMQAFVNI
+1019 
-1034 FDFILVKVVSKFTL
+1034 
-1048 ILTAIS
+1048 TA
-1054 VAMKSIQVVIS
+1054 
-1065 AALDLVKNVFSSV
+1065 
-1078 WVSIEHIVKGVF
+1078 
-1090 EVIGGLLK
+1090 IGGLLK
-1098 VFAGIFTG
+1098 VFAGLFTG

-1117 IFKGIWDSF
+1117 IFSGIWNSF

-1132 VINAVIGILNTGI
+1132 VINVIIGIVNSGI
-1145 DGVDWLITKFGVK
+1145 DGINWLLDKFGAKQVK
-1158 KIGHIPPVKWATGT
+1158 KLSPVKWATGT

-1246 ISFSSIWNSVKSGAS
+1246 INFGSIWNGIKSGAS

-1285 ESAFSGSL
+1285 ESAFSSSL
-1293 KIGKNVQFAIDTAK
+1293 KIGKSVQFAIDTAK

-1312 IIKNIKNGIVKEIK
+1312 IIKNIKNSIVKEIK

-1384 SGAYGIPQS
+1384 SGAYGLPQS

-1406 RTNPITQLKWMHS
+1406 RTNPITQLKWMYS

>member
-1 MAVGRPIGSM
+1 MAVGRPLGSM

-29 QSQFRLAKSEMRA
+29 QNQFRLAKSEMRA
-42 NLAELSSTGTAYEKA
+42 NVAELASTGTAYEKA
-57 SVQVEG
+57 SAKVEG

-77 LRETYRKQVEAH
+77 LRETYQKQVEMH
-89 GEYSSS
+89 GEYSTS

-103 NDAVRIQENYR
+103 NDAIRVQENYR
-114 RQLNDAKIAMN
+114 RQLNDAKVAMN

-142 RTTKA
+142 R
-147 DIEMFNAQGKSVKAL
+147 
-162 KTEYR
+162 
-167 GLQQEINLNKKILA
+167 
-181 DEKTKL
+181 
-187 RELIETKG
+187 
-195 ADAKETK
+195 
-202 LQKATVT
+202 
-209 ELNSTIKQQR
+209 
-219 TELNNIRLSM
+219 
-229 NEAKRGTDS
+229 
-238 LRTSL
+238 
-243 ETLQKTTTASITGLQ
+243 TTTASITGLQ

-295 VNAKGA
+295 VNVKGA

-312 IAELNAK
+312 VAELNAK

-332 KYKNMTTAQAQA
+332 KYKNMSTAQAVA
-344 KDSVHK
+344 KDSAEK
-350 LASSYKSMGDS
+350 LANQYKSVGNS
-361 VKSAGQK
+361 VKDTGQK
-368 LTGFSTIAGIGLAA
+368 LTGFSTIAGLGLAA

-399 EIKNLAETGGES
+399 EIKNLAVTGGES
-411 ASEATRNVARI
+411 VEEATRNVSRI

-446 LIKRGYTTEQALGAM
+446 LIKRGYTTNQALGAM

-470 SGDDFQEVVS
+470 SGDDFNDVVN
-480 VSSQVLDSF
+480 VSSQVLEAF

-499 LKNTKLVTNEIAYAA
+499 LKNTKTVTNELAYAA
-514 DATSTSFSDL
+514 DLTSTGFTDI

-530 AGASAKTAKV
+530 VGSTAKTAKI
-540 ELSETAAAMG
+540 ELSETASAMG

-564 GLRDVLNHLT
+564 GLRQVINNLVTGVKD
-574 KGIANIDSK
+574 IDSK
-583 NSVLAK
+583 NSVLGK
-589 LGIKKE
+589 LGLKKK
-595 DLVDAKGNMKSL
+595 DLVDAQGNLKSL
-607 SDVFEVINSKVKGMK
+607 SAIFEAINGKMKGK
-622 SPEKAAIFN
+622 ESPEKASISK

-645 ANNAKELDKLNK
+645 SQHVKELDELNK
-657 KVKEAPKKNYVGA
+657 KVREAPKKNYVGA

-675 MKSAQNQMK
+675 LKSAQNQMK
-684 IFKQSAT
+684 IFKQSAA
-691 NMGMSLAEVLL
+691 NMGMSLSEVLL

-707 VAASLSKFFQWVS
+707 IAASLSKFFQWIG

-727 STIAGVTLLAIAIG
+727 ATIAGITLLAVAIG
-741 PLLVAVGSMITAIGS
+741 PLLVAVGSMITAIG
-756 IKELITGLSIAKK
+756 T
-769 IKEVISGFSVV
+769 IKEVMGGISIAS
-780 GMLTNPITIGIAAV
+780 MLTNPITIAIAAT
-794 VALGTAFVVAYQKIK
+794 VALGAAFTLAYNKIK

-820 TVKKEFDKVKKVAK
+820 TVKKEFDKVKNVAK

-855 LSKIFSHEQI
+855 LSKIFSHDQLVE
-865 VAINNFG
+865 INQFG
-872 KNLRTAI
+872 ENLRTTI

-908 SAKAFNSLNNLL
+908 SAKAFDSLNNLL
-920 PKGSAQKIVSTINTI
+920 PKGSAQKIVSTVNTI
-935 KMAFNGLFALFKGN
+935 KMAFNGLFALFKGD

-1010 SLIKGMSSY
+1010 TLIKGMSSY

-1078 WVSIEHIVKGVF
+1078 WISIEHIFKGVF

-1098 VFAGIFTG
+1098 VFAGLFTG

-1132 VINAVIGILNTGI
+1132 VINTVIGILNTGI

-1158 KIGHIPPVKWATGT
+1158 KIGHIPTVKWATGT

-1246 ISFSSIWNSVKSGAS
+1246 ISFGSIWNGIKSGAS

-1270 VKLAKNIVAHPIEAL
+1270 IKLAKNIVSHPIEAL
-1285 ESAFSGSL
+1285 ESAFSSSL
-1293 KIGKNVQFAIDTAK
+1293 KIGKSVQFAIDTAK

-1378 NATNPG
+1378 NATNPS
-1384 SGAYGIPQS
+1384 SGAYGLGQA

-1406 RTNPITQLKWMHS
+1406 KTNAITQLKWVKS
-1419 YVKGRYGNASN
+1419 YIKGRYGNAAN
-1430 AKHFWQTHNW
+1430 AKRFWQAHNW

-1488 GNVVLNGNEQSNND
+1488 GNVVLSGGKQDNTD
-1502 LSSLERKFD
+1502 LSNLERKFD

-1523 SIEQVNALKAMKPS
+1523 SAEQVNAIKAMNLNPK
-1537 QSFDKNKFYQQMY
+1537 FDKNKFYQDMFR
-1550 QDQTISDYM
+1550 DQTISNYM
-1559 RM
+1559 NM

>member
-17 DSVKFTDGLKSI
+17 EAAKFTDGLKSI
-29 QSQFRLAKSEMRA
+29 QNQFRLAKSEMRA

-57 SVQVEG
+57 SAKVDS
-63 LTKIMD
+63 LTKVMD

-77 LRETYRKQVEAH
+77 LRETYQNQVRTQ
-89 GEYSSS
+89 GEYSNA

-103 NDAVRIQENYR
+103 NDAIRVQENYR
-114 RQLNDAKIAMN
+114 RQLNDAKVA
-125 EAKRGTDTYK
+125 
-135 DSLELLK
+135 
-142 RTTKA
+142 
-147 DIEMFNAQGKSVKAL
+147 
-162 KTEYR
+162 
-167 GLQQEINLNKKILA
+167 
-181 DEKTKL
+181 
-187 RELIETKG
+187 
-195 ADAKETK
+195 
-202 LQKATVT
+202 
-209 ELNSTIKQQR
+209 
-219 TELNNIRLSM
+219 M

-238 LRTSL
+238 LRVSL
-243 ETLQKTTTASITGLQ
+243 EMLQKTTTASITGLQ

-295 VNAKGA
+295 TNVKGA

-312 IAELNAK
+312 VAELNSK
-319 IQQSQASYDSMNS
+319 IQQSQ
-332 KYKNMTTAQAQA
+332 
-344 KDSVHK
+344 
-350 LASSYKSMGDS
+350 
-361 VKSAGQK
+361 
-368 LTGFSTIAGIGLAA
+368 
-382 GLKTSISS
+382 
-390 LSEFKNTLN
+390 
-399 EIKNLAETGGES
+399 
-411 ASEATRNVARI
+411 
-422 QKDATQYSN
+422 
-431 QYGVSVNKIGDGYKE
+431 
-446 LIKRGYTTEQALGAM
+446 
-461 KSELQASVA
+461 
-470 SGDDFQEVVS
+470 
-480 VSSQVLDSF
+480 
-489 GMKVNSTSGM
+489 
-499 LKNTKLVTNEIAYAA
+499 
-514 DATSTSFSDL
+514 
-524 GIGMSY
+524 
-530 AGASAKTAKV
+530 V
-540 ELSETAAAMG
+540 EY
-550 ILSNNGLEADKAGT
+550 
-564 GLRDVLNHLT
+564 
-574 KGIANIDSK
+574 
-583 NSVLAK
+583 
-589 LGIKKE
+589 
-595 DLVDAKGNMKSL
+595 
-607 SDVFEVINSKVKGMK
+607 
-622 SPEKAAIFN
+622 
-631 SLFGTTGQ
+631 
-639 QAGIIL
+639 
-645 ANNAKELDKLNK
+645 DKLNK
-657 KVKEAPKKNYVGA
+657 TYKNVSTSGAILRDHMDKLKQSMQSIGRNMTQYITVPVVGA
-670 LSEKN
+670 FTMSAKSAMDFEYQLQDIRKEVEAQSGSLKETDKIMKEMSSDVLKWSKQYGVGTKEINEGLFTLISNGYSARVALGMMPELLKTMTANGDKTGKTIELTSSLMEQFGLNTGSTNSQIRSGNSLMNQMTEITHKTALNLDDLGTISANAGAALHGMHINTADFLTVAGKLRSAGIDASSVGTGLSSMLTRIATGTGAAAADLKKYNIAVYDSHHNMRSMLDIVGDMKKAYSGMNDEERQKFLYDVMGQEN
-675 MKSAQNQMK
+675 MKVGSTLMNAHISDYRKLSKEVSNSNGVVDKYNKTMRNTSEFSVQE
-684 IFKQSAT
+684 FKS
-691 NMGMSLAEVLL
+691 SLNSLSISLGQKLL
-702 PPLSK
+702 PTLTPVIKGLTSMVNRFAK
-707 VAASLSKFFQWVS
+707 LPSPVKNSILVLTGLAAILG
-720 QLPKPIK
+720 PM
-727 STIAGVTLLAIAIG
+727 TIGIAALITSIG
-741 PLLVAVGSMITAIGS
+741 KIRDVM
-756 IKELITGLSIAKK
+756 TGLSIAKK

-820 TVKKEFDKVKKVAK
+820 TIKKEFDKVKNV
-834 DIWTVLSSGNKS
+834 
-846 KNKAQANMN
+846 
-855 LSKIFSHEQI
+855 
-865 VAINNFG
+865 
-872 KNLRTAI
+872 
-879 NGIKKT
+879 
-885 ISGAKTITK
+885 TK

-908 SAKAFNSLNNLL
+908 SAKAFDSLNNLL
-920 PKGSAQKIVSTINTI
+920 PKGSAQKIVATVNTI

-993 IWSVISPIFNK
+993 MWSVISPIFNK

-1010 SLIKGMSSY
+1010 TLIKGMSSY

-1065 AALDLVKNVFSSV
+1065 VALDLVKNVFSSV
-1078 WVSIEHIVKGVF
+1078 WVSIENIIKNVF
-1090 EVIGGLLK
+1090 QIIGGLLEI
-1098 VFAGIFTG
+1098 FAGIFTG
-1106 NWQLL
+1106 NWKLL
-1111 WSGVKD
+1111 WQGVKD
-1117 IFKGIWDSF
+1117 TFFGIIKTFVSAF
-1126 KGIVGG
+1126 GG
-1132 VINAVIGILNTGI
+1132 VINTIIGITNTGI
-1145 DGVDWLITKFGVK
+1145 DGINWLITKFGVK
-1158 KIGHIPPVKWATGT
+1158 KIGHISPVKWATGT

-1228 ERLGLANYPDMH
+1228 ERLGLSNYPDMH

-1246 ISFSSIWNSVKSGAS
+1246 ISFGSIWNGIKSGAS

-1293 KIGKNVQFAIDTAK
+1293 KIGKSVQFAIDTAK

-1384 SGAYGIPQS
+1384 SGAYGLPQS
-1393 LPGNKMASAGKDW
+1393 LPGNKMASAGRDW
-1406 RTNPITQLKWMHS
+1406 RTNPITQLKWMYS

-1550 QDQTISDYM
+1550 KDQTINDYM
-1559 RM
+1559 NM

>member
-17 DSVKFTDGLKSI
+17 EAAKFTDGLKSI
-29 QSQFRLAKSEMRA
+29 QNQFRLAKSEMRA
-42 NLAELSSTGTAYEKA
+42 NIAELSSTGTAYEKA
-57 SVQVEG
+57 STKVDS
-63 LTKIMD
+63 LTKVMD
-69 VNKRKIES
+69 VNQRKIES
-77 LRETYRKQVEAH
+77 LRETYQQQVKTQ
-89 GEYSSS
+89 GEYSNA

-103 NDAVRIQENYR
+103 NDAIRVQENYR
-114 RQLNDAKIAMN
+114 RQLNDAKVA
-125 EAKRGTDTYK
+125 
-135 DSLELLK
+135 
-142 RTTKA
+142 
-147 DIEMFNAQGKSVKAL
+147 
-162 KTEYR
+162 
-167 GLQQEINLNKKILA
+167 
-181 DEKTKL
+181 
-187 RELIETKG
+187 
-195 ADAKETK
+195 
-202 LQKATVT
+202 
-209 ELNSTIKQQR
+209 
-219 TELNNIRLSM
+219 M

-295 VNAKGA
+295 VNTKGA
-301 DARETQEQKVK
+301 NARETQEQKVK
-312 IAELNAK
+312 VAELDAK

-332 KYKNMTTAQAQA
+332 KYKNMSTAQAQA
-344 KDSVHK
+344 KDSVNK
-350 LASSYKSMGDS
+350 LASSYKSMGNS

-368 LTGFSTIAGIGLAA
+368 LTGFSTVAGIGLVA

-499 LKNTKLVTNEIAYAA
+499 MKNTKLVTNEIAYAA

-622 SPEKAAIFN
+622 SPKKAAIFN

-707 VAASLSKFFQWVS
+707 VAASLSKFFQWVA

-727 STIAGVTLLAIAIG
+727 STIVGITLFAVAIG
-741 PLLVAVGSMITAIGS
+741 PLLVALGSMITAIGS
-756 IKELITGLSIAKK
+756 IKKVMTGLSLLKK
-769 IKEVISGFSVV
+769 VKDLANAFKLLTVLNPTTLGIGAVI
-780 GMLTNPITIGIAAV
+780 
-794 VALGTAFVVAYQKIK
+794 ALGAAFVLAYKKIK
-809 PFRDFVNGIGA
+809 PFREFINGIGRG
-820 TVKKEFDKVKKVAK
+820 
-834 DIWTVLSSGNKS
+834 IIKS
-846 KNKAQANMN
+846 LRPVINM
-855 LSKIFSHEQI
+855 
-865 VAINNFG
+865 VG
-872 KNLRTAI
+872 
-879 NGIKKT
+879 T
-885 ISGAKTITK
+885 IG
-894 DIFNLFTS
+894 
-902 NTGDKK
+902 
-908 SAKAFNSLNNLL
+908 NSLKKL
-920 PKGSAQKIVSTINTI
+920 
-935 KMAFNGLFALFKGN
+935 FN
-949 NARGENLLNR
+949 
-959 IFPKSAV
+959 
-966 TYISTITKIIRT
+966 
-978 DFNLMKSAIVGVFKS
+978 
-993 IWSVISPIFNK
+993 
-1004 IGGGFK
+1004 
-1010 SLIKGMSSY
+1010 
-1019 FNKYGKNIMQAFVNI
+1019 
-1034 FDFILVKVVSKFTL
+1034 
-1048 ILTAIS
+1048 
-1054 VAMKSIQVVIS
+1054 AMKSYFSENGLSFLQAFANIFKVVAIEIGAS
-1065 AALDLVKNVFSSV
+1065 MSGIIVTIRVALNLIKNVFSTT
-1078 WVSIEHIVKGVF
+1078 WGSIEQIVGGVF
-1090 EVIGGLLK
+1090 TAIGGLLK
-1098 VFAGIFTG
+1098 VFAGLFTG

-1117 IFKGIWDSF
+1117 IFSGIWDSF

-1132 VINAVIGILNTGI
+1132 EINVIIGIVNSGI
-1145 DGVDWLITKFGVK
+1145 DGINWLLDKFGAKQVK
-1158 KIGHIPPVKWATGT
+1158 KLSPVKWATGT

-1246 ISFSSIWNSVKSGAS
+1246 ISFGSIWNGIKSGAS

-1270 VKLAKNIVAHPIEAL
+1270 VKLAKNIVAHPIKAL

-1293 KIGKNVQFAIDTAK
+1293 KIGKSVQFAIDTAK

-1350 HWMEQAGI
+1350 HWMKQAGI
-1358 PKSWYEDLNWI
+1358 PRSWYEDLNWI

-1384 SGAYGIPQS
+1384 SGAYGLPQS

-1406 RTNPITQLKWMHS
+1406 RTNPITQLKWMYS

-1488 GNVVLNGNEQSNND
+1488 GNVVLSGGKQDNTD

-1523 SIEQVNALKAMKPS
+1523 SAEQVNALKAMKPS
-1537 QSFDKNKFYQQMY
+1537 QNFDKNKFYQDMFR
-1550 QDQTISDYM
+1550 DQTISNYM
-1559 RM
+1559 NM

>member
-1 MAVGRPIGSM
+1 MAVGRPLGSM

-29 QSQFRLAKSEMRA
+29 QNQFRLAKSEMRA
-42 NLAELSSTGTAYEKA
+42 NVAELASTGTAYEKA
-57 SVQVEG
+57 SAKVEG

-77 LRETYRKQVEAH
+77 LRETYQKQVEMH
-89 GEYSSS
+89 GEYSTS

-103 NDAVRIQENYR
+103 NDAIRVQENYR
-114 RQLNDAKIAMN
+114 RQLNDAKVAMN

-142 RTTKA
+142 R
-147 DIEMFNAQGKSVKAL
+147 
-162 KTEYR
+162 
-167 GLQQEINLNKKILA
+167 
-181 DEKTKL
+181 
-187 RELIETKG
+187 
-195 ADAKETK
+195 
-202 LQKATVT
+202 
-209 ELNSTIKQQR
+209 
-219 TELNNIRLSM
+219 
-229 NEAKRGTDS
+229 
-238 LRTSL
+238 
-243 ETLQKTTTASITGLQ
+243 TTTASITGLQ

-295 VNAKGA
+295 VNVKGA

-312 IAELNAK
+312 VAELNAK

-332 KYKNMTTAQAQA
+332 KYKNMSTAQAVA
-344 KDSVHK
+344 KDSAEK
-350 LASSYKSMGDS
+350 LANQYKSVGNS
-361 VKSAGQK
+361 VKDTGQK
-368 LTGFSTIAGIGLAA
+368 LTGFSTIAGLGLAA

-399 EIKNLAETGGES
+399 EIKNLAVTGGES
-411 ASEATRNVARI
+411 VEEATRNVSRI

-446 LIKRGYTTEQALGAM
+446 LIKRGYTTNQALGAM

-470 SGDDFQEVVS
+470 SGDDFNDVVN
-480 VSSQVLDSF
+480 VSSQVLEAF

-499 LKNTKLVTNEIAYAA
+499 LKNTKTVTNELAYAA
-514 DATSTSFSDL
+514 DLTSTGFTDI

-530 AGASAKTAKV
+530 VGSTAKTAKI
-540 ELSETAAAMG
+540 ELSETASAMG

-564 GLRDVLNHLT
+564 GLRQVINNLVTGVKD
-574 KGIANIDSK
+574 IDSK
-583 NSVLAK
+583 NSVLGK
-589 LGIKKE
+589 LGLKKK
-595 DLVDAKGNMKSL
+595 DLVDAQGNLKSL
-607 SDVFEVINSKVKGMK
+607 SAIFEAINGKMKGK
-622 SPEKAAIFN
+622 ESPEKASIFK

-645 ANNAKELDKLNK
+645 SQHVKELDELNK
-657 KVKEAPKKNYVGA
+657 KVREAPKKNYVGA

-675 MKSAQNQMK
+675 LKSAQNQMK
-684 IFKQSAT
+684 IFKQSAA
-691 NMGMSLAEVLL
+691 NMGMSLSEVLL

-707 VAASLSKFFQWVS
+707 IAASLSKFFQWIG

-727 STIAGVTLLAIAIG
+727 ATIAGITLLAVAIG
-741 PLLVAVGSMITAIGS
+741 PLLVAVGSMITAIG
-756 IKELITGLSIAKK
+756 T
-769 IKEVISGFSVV
+769 IKEVMGGISIAS
-780 GMLTNPITIGIAAV
+780 MLTNPITIAIAAT
-794 VALGTAFVVAYQKIK
+794 VALGAAFTLAYNKIK

-820 TVKKEFDKVKKVAK
+820 TVKKEFDKVKNVAK

-855 LSKIFSHEQI
+855 LSKIFSHDQLVE
-865 VAINNFG
+865 INQFG
-872 KNLRTAI
+872 ENLRTTI

-908 SAKAFNSLNNLL
+908 SAKAFDSLNNLL
-920 PKGSAQKIVSTINTI
+920 PKGSAQKIVSTVNTI
-935 KMAFNGLFALFKGN
+935 KMAFNGLFALFKGD

-1010 SLIKGMSSY
+1010 TLIKGMSSY

-1078 WVSIEHIVKGVF
+1078 WISIEHIFKGVF

-1098 VFAGIFTG
+1098 VFAGLFTG

-1132 VINAVIGILNTGI
+1132 VINTVIGILNTGI

-1158 KIGHIPPVKWATGT
+1158 KIGHIPTVKWATGT

-1246 ISFSSIWNSVKSGAS
+1246 ISFGSIWNGIKSGAS

-1270 VKLAKNIVAHPIEAL
+1270 IKLAKNIVSHPIEAL
-1285 ESAFSGSL
+1285 ESAFSSSL
-1293 KIGKNVQFAIDTAK
+1293 KIGKSVQFAIDTAK

-1378 NATNPG
+1378 NATNPS
-1384 SGAYGIPQS
+1384 SGAYGLGQA

-1406 RTNPITQLKWMHS
+1406 KTNAITQLKWVKS
-1419 YVKGRYGNASN
+1419 YIKGRYGNAAN
-1430 AKHFWQTHNW
+1430 AKRFWQAHNW

-1488 GNVVLNGNEQSNND
+1488 GNVVLSGGKQDNTD
-1502 LSSLERKFD
+1502 LSNLERKFD

-1523 SIEQVNALKAMKPS
+1523 SAEQVNAIKTMNLNPK
-1537 QSFDKNKFYQQMY
+1537 FDKNKFYQDMFR
-1550 QDQTISDYM
+1550 DQTISNYM
-1559 RM
+1559 NM